1 MRQRPILSA
10 QHLTLGYGSHL
21 VTENLSFEL
30 FEGEI
35 TCLMGPNGVGKSTLI
50 KALIGSNPPI
60 KGDIILNGKN
70 LNHFSRGSLSRQ
82 LSVVLTDRIISG
94 NMRVK
99 DLVALGRLPF
109 TGWWGHL
116 RTNDRMVIE
125 NVLQATHIE
134 YIKESKISELSDGQL
149 QKVMIARALAQDGK
163 IMILDEPT
171 AHLDLIN
178 RFEIMYLLRK
188 LAKES
193 NKAILVV
200 THDLEIAL
208 ETADQL
214 WIMSCETPLTCGSPE
229 ELMIS
234 GEINQLIPGKK
245 WGINSN
251 TGKIELNLPFQYPE
265 VIGPDILKI
274 WIQSAIKKL
283 HPLSLPPHLIIKA
296 AQKPFSIEVQIGSI
310 NQAFSSLSEFT
321 AYLKNNFKKN
331 S

>member
-1 MRQRPILSA
+1 MRPRPILSA
-10 QHLTLGYGSHL
+10 HHLTLGYGNHL

-30 FEGEI
+30 YEGEI

-50 KALIGSNPPI
+50 KALIGSNPPM
-60 KGDIILNGKN
+60 KGDLVLNGKN
-70 LNHFSRGSLSRQ
+70 LNHFSRSSLSRQ
-82 LSVVLTDRIISG
+82 LSVVLTDRVIAG

-116 RTNDRMVIE
+116 GMNDRMVID

-134 YIKESKISELSDGQL
+134 YIKESNISELSDGQL

-188 LAKES
+188 LARES
-193 NKAILVV
+193 NKAILLV

-214 WIMSCETPLTCGSPE
+214 WIMSCETPLTTGSPE

-234 GEINQLIPGKK
+234 GKINQLIPGKK
-245 WGINSN
+245 WAINSN
-251 TGKIELNLPFQYPE
+251 TGKIELNLPFKYPE
-265 VIGPDILKI
+265 VSGPDILKI
-274 WIQSAIKKL
+274 WIRSAIKKL
-283 HPLSLPPHLIIKA
+283 HPLSLPPYLTIKA
-296 AQKPFSIEVQIGSI
+296 GQQPFYIEVQEGRE
-310 NQAFSSLSEFT
+310 NYRFNTLSEFT
-321 AYLKNNFKKN
+321 DYLKKNFKKN
-331 S
+331 